1 MIGKLGWVYFVHA
14 PEVRRTKIGW
24 TAGNPVDRVN
34 QLRTGSPVELVLC
47 GVLPGTFQTEQQ
59 IHRGVGTKHRAVREW
74 FNDHELLDSL
84 RTSISREWPVENADV
99 LDRWSAAVNECPQ
112 IGIFEHFAPIEAPWL
127 GLFYCQKEVRQRF
140 DEESL
145 GDMSRYVVGPH
156 AREAAKYKALVC
168 EVMAL
173 LIPRCVCCFPRR
185 N

>member
-156 AREAAKYKALVC
+156 AQEAAKYKALVC